1 MIEVNLQ
8 MLLYFHFYGKEFQSF
23 IMVVN
28 NIMLVEL
35 IQIIESLYGIII
47 ILELKYIEFYQ
58 KLMLLENKLVF
69 GTNLLF
75 KDMLMII
82 SMLSLEE
89 MSLLV
94 SLILL
99 IQKEPLLIMN
109 LVKALNCAT
118 SFMMEIVLVFLEEV
132 YILIWGIIRKFM

>member
-8 MLLYFHFYGKEFQSF
+8 MLLYFHFYGNEFQSF

-58 KLMLLENKLVF
+58 KLMLLEKKLVF

-89 MSLLV
+89 MFWLAL
-94 SLILL
+94 LIL
-99 IQKEPLLIMN
+99 IPYKEPLLIMN
-109 LVKALNCAT
+109 SVKELNYAIF
-118 SFMMEIVLVFLEEV
+118 FMMEIVLVFLVEV
-132 YILIWGIIRKFM
+132 

>member
-1 MIEVNLQ
+1 
-8 MLLYFHFYGKEFQSF
+8 MLLYFHFYGNEFQSF

-89 MSLLV
+89 MFWLALV
-94 SLILL
+94 ILSPY
-99 IQKEPLLIMN
+99 KELLLIMN
-109 LVKALNCAT
+109 SVKELNYAI
-118 SFMMEIVLVFLEEV
+118 FFIMEIVLVFLVEV

>member
-1 MIEVNLQ
+1 

-58 KLMLLENKLVF
+58 KLMLLEKKLVF

-89 MSLLV
+89 MFWLAL
-94 SLILL
+94 LIL
-99 IQKEPLLIMN
+99 IPYKELLLIMN
-109 LVKALNCAT
+109 SVKELNYAIF
-118 SFMMEIVLVFLEEV
+118 FMMEIVLVFLVEV